1 MCPAVFTDKDGEVRL
16 ITGAAGGSMISTAT
30 AWVAIQN
37 LWFGR
42 DIKEAIDSKR
52 LHHQLYPM
60 TLQYESGFDQ
70 DVVQS
75 LEDIGHVTEE
85 FPTGDSIVTGIAF
98 GEDGKIYANSDYR
111 KAPEVDGI

>member
-1 MCPAVFTDKDGEVRL
+1 MGDFKLIWNFHSFLFLLKGKRPTSSMCPVVFTDKDGEVRL

-70 DVVQS
+70 VR
-75 LEDIGHVTEE
+75 
-85 FPTGDSIVTGIAF
+85 
-98 GEDGKIYANSDYR
+98 KIITN
-111 KAPEVDGI
+111 V